1 MVVCICPCIWN
12 FAGLDARAKARH
24 ALSLIER
31 LRVLL
36 VANSSS
42 ASSML
47 QPTAYSLARA
57 LEVGERRALDQAL
70 LCRLELLFS
79 VPV

>member
-1 MVVCICPCIWN
+1 VLLASCCCICTIC
-12 FAGLDARAKARH
+12 AGLDARAKARH

-42 ASSML
+42 ATGML
-47 QPTAYSLARA
+47 QPTAYSLAKA
-57 LEVGERRALDQAL
+57 LEVGS
-70 LCRLELLFS
+70 RLA
-79 VPV
+79 V

>member
-1 MVVCICPCIWN
+1 MLCCAA
-12 FAGLDARAKARH
+12 AGLDARAKARH

-42 ASSML
+42 ATSML
-47 QPTAYSLARA
+47 QPTAYALAKA
-57 LEVGERRALDQAL
+57 LEVRGWLGW
-70 LCRLELLFS
+70 
-79 VPV
+79 